1 MSAIF
6 DIDVV
11 KLHVKNSSQFTNQV
25 IEADIRIV
33 VTKDGQ
39 TVRIPMMFRL
49 GVPTPEGFTAYESI
63 TKEQF
68 LGWMEADGPQLNHLK
83 SHCERVL
90 DRQIEESAMRKLD
103 APWNSRAVEQ
113 Y

>member
-1 MSAIF
+1 MSTIF

-25 IEADIRIV
+25 IEADIRMV

-39 TVRIPMMFRL
+39 TARVPIMFRL
-49 GVPTPEGFTAYESI
+49 GDPSPENFTVYELI

-68 LGWMEADGPQLNHLK
+68 LGWMESDGPQFNHLK

-103 APWNSRAVEQ
+103 APWSAGGSV
-113 Y
+113 